1 MSGPP
6 PYDPSQYPPQDA
18 PVPQDAPY
26 PPPGQ
31 PYPPQQPQPPQGA
44 YGQPGYP
51 PPGYPGQGY
60 GYGPYP
66 NVNYGYGYGWARE
79 HPQGTTIL
87 ILGIC
92 SLVVCQLIGPFAW
105 TMGNKALAEIDQN
118 PYAYT
123 NRANVAAGRVCGII
137 GTALMGL
144 WLVWLVVILIPLLV
158 ASGN

>member
-31 PYPPQQPQPPQGA
+31 PYPPQHPQPPQDG
-44 YGQPGYP
+44 YGQPRYP
-51 PPGYPGQGY
+51 PPGYPGRDTAT
-60 GYGPYP
+60 PRYP
-66 NVNYGYGYGWARE
+66 NVNYSYGYGWARE

-92 SLVVCQLIGPFAW
+92 SLVVCQLIGAFAW
-105 TMGNKALAEIDQN
+105 TMGSKALAEIDQN

-144 WLVWLVVILIPLLV
+144 WLVWLLIVLIPLLV
-158 ASGN
+158 ASGS